1 MPKHIQVESAI
12 QYLGNTRPKR
22 YKPNQTKKQQI
33 KTKNHRHYGKAL
45 LEFWNKIIFVNITH

>member
-1 MPKHIQVESAI
+1 MDMISRMPKHIQVESAI

-45 LEFWNKIIFVNITH
+45 LEF